1 MGRLAFERLT
11 LDTIPF
17 PALLIDKDY
26 RVVFLNKRAK
36 ELYTNGGQTCY
47 QLSHSFSE
55 PCHLRK
61 DHPCPLKEIT
71 ERGLKEYSV
80 LHKHKTEKGEGYHLV
95 KAVYMPEYDLFLE
108 LHIPLEELL
117 SAFDTARLRPELL
130 INSGPLA
137 FFLWENKEGWPV
149 RDASKS
155 VYDLTG
161 YTVEEFLSG
170 DIDYASLIHPED
182 LERVSQEVATYTN
195 ANKDFWTHQPYR
207 IITKDGKVKWVLDH
221 TVSVKDN
228 EGNIVGYYGYVM
240 DMSEFYEK
248 DRLFRLLAE
257 NNPNGVILYDFQED
271 KIVYANR
278 VSLRTL
284 NYQEEE
290 VIGKSVLAFVDPK
303 DLERAR
309 RIIERV
315 KAGLRKS
322 LRATIMVP
330 TKTGKVKWFKL
341 VGHVVIYR
349 NKEHLLITLVD
360 ITKEKKREKRLFY
373 LATTDKL
380 TKLLNRHAGIKMFE
394 NLLYQAQRYGVPFS
408 LLMLDID
415 NFKKINDGLGH
426 LAGDLALRKVAK
438 AIKKGTRKSDIAIRW
453 GGEEFLL
460 LLPHTADPLPIGEK
474 IRKLINAISI
484 DGYGPLSVSVGATT
498 YREGDTIDSMVRR
511 ADSALYSAKRKGKN
525 KVEVA

>member
-1 MGRLAFERLT
+1 MEGLALERQA
-11 LDTIPF
+11 LDIIPF
-17 PALLIDKDY
+17 PAFLINKDY
-26 RVVFLNKRAK
+26 RVVLMNKSAE
-36 ELYTNGGQTCY
+36 ELYPQGYQTCY
-47 QLSHSFSE
+47 QLTYSLCE
-55 PCHLRK
+55 PCHLYK
-61 DHPCPLKEIT
+61 DYPCPLKEIR
-71 ERGLKEYSV
+71 EKSLKECSV
-80 LHKHKTEKGEGYHLV
+80 LHKHKTEKREEYHLV

-137 FFLWENKEGWPV
+137 FFLWENKEGWPF

-170 DIDYASLIHPED
+170 KIGYVSLIHPED

-240 DMSEFYEK
+240 DISEFYEK

-271 KIVYANR
+271 KIVYANQ
-278 VSLRTL
+278 VFLRTL
-284 NYQEEE
+284 KYQEEE
-290 VIGKSVLAFVDPK
+290 VIGKSVLAFVDSK
-303 DLERAR
+303 DLERAK
-309 RIIERV
+309 RIIEGVR
-315 KAGLRKS
+315 AGLRGS
-322 LRATIMVP
+322 LKAILGLM

-341 VGHVVIYR
+341 VGHVVISK
-349 NKEHLLITLVD
+349 NKEHLLVTLVD
-360 ITKEKKREKRLFY
+360 ITMEKKREERLFY
-373 LATTDKL
+373 LATTDSL
-380 TKLLNRHAGIKMFE
+380 TKLLNRHAGMKILE
-394 NLLYQAQRYGVPFS
+394 NLLHQAQRYGVPLS

-415 NFKKINDGLGH
+415 NFKKLNDVLGH

-438 AIKKGTRKSDIAIRW
+438 AIKRGIRKSDIAIRW

-460 LLPHTADPLPIGEK
+460 LLPFTADPLPIGEK
-474 IRKLINAISI
+474 IRKLINAISM

-498 YREGDTIDSMVRR
+498 YREDDTIDSMVQR

-525 KVEVA
+525 RVEVA